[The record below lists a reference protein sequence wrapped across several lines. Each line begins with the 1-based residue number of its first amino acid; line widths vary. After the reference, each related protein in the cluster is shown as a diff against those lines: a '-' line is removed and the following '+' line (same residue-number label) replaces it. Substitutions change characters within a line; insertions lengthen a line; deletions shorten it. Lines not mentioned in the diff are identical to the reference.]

1 MRYLSSQAS
10 RWLRWAQIAWVIVV
24 AAALLMYVAGSAVYH
39 GQLRQVCTAAAE
51 QCAEFDYATPTRVA
65 QLAARG
71 FSLDAYALLRVG
83 FRVVF
88 DLVPITLGILI
99 FARKRSEP
107 IALLIS
113 LFLVTFGMAG
123 EAVSVLAAVYPVFNI
138 PAVMLDFIGAAV
150 MLPLFF
156 GLFPNGRMV
165 PRLYWVVVA
174 YFGIGYFVQATLGLV
189 DINSPL
195 GSLWSWTGWL
205 SVLLGGV
212 AAQIY
217 RFLRV
222 STPVERQQT
231 RWVLFGLGL
240 MAVLM
245 LSILAYT
252 GITGD
257 ATIGTTADPDLP
269 RRFIFLVM
277 LNLGFEVI
285 FLSIGLAILR
295 SQLFDI
301 DVIIRKTLIYTVVTA
316 LLALVYFGGV
326 VLLQRLFGALTG
338 VEQSPLAVVVSTL
351 AIAALFTP
359 LRRRIQDAIDRRFF
373 RKKYDA
379 QRVLAQFAQ
388 TARDETDL
396 DALTGELVRVVQETL
411 QPEQVSVWLNKER
424 K

>member
-1 MRYLSSQAS
+1 MREHESQAP
-10 RWLRWAQIAWVIVV
+10 RWLRWAQIAWVVVV
-24 AAALLMYVAGSAVYH
+24 AAALLMYVAGSAVYY

-51 QCAEFDYATPTRVA
+51 QCAEFDYATPTGVA

-71 FSLDAYALLRVG
+71 LSLDAYALLRVG

-88 DLVPITLGILI
+88 GLVPITLGLLI
-99 FARKRSEP
+99 FARRRSEP

-123 EAVSVLAAVYPVFNI
+123 EAVSVLAAAYPVFHI
-138 PAVMLDFIGAAV
+138 PAVMLDFIGAGV

-231 RWVLFGLGL
+231 RWVLFGLGV
-240 MAVLM
+240 MAVFL

-277 LNLGFEVI
+277 LNLVFEVI

-295 SQLFDI
+295 SNLFDI
-301 DVIIRKTLIYTVVTA
+301 DVIIRKTLVYTAVTA

-326 VLLQRLFGALTG
+326 VLLQRLVGALTG
-338 VEQSPLAVVVSTL
+338 VAQSPLAVVVSTL

-373 RKKYDA
+373 RKKYDSA
-379 QRVLAQFAQ
+379 AGAGAVRPHR
-388 TARDETDL
+388 ARRDRSRRAD
-396 DALTGELVRVVQETL
+396 G
-411 QPEQVSVWLNKER
+411 
-424 K
+424 